1 MIRAWPLGGLCRLGA
16 ESDLGRGRSG
26 CMRQC
31 LWLAPQQGPC
41 TPGVLGLLTFIFFNP
56 LSLSCV
62 DRTGLDFISFL
73 LLLSRHCG
81 GGKGGILA
89 SKFGNPWALIL
100 LSKARHLGLLDLTMF
115 AWGAP
120 SKGER
125 DSPMLST
132 SHNYMMDQTDI
143 FAGLL
148 IISFLYHK
156 SENK

>member
-1 MIRAWPLGGLCRLGA
+1 M
-16 ESDLGRGRSG
+16 
-26 CMRQC
+26 
-31 LWLAPQQGPC
+31 
-41 TPGVLGLLTFIFFNP
+41 
-56 LSLSCV
+56 
-62 DRTGLDFISFL
+62 RTGQVWTLYRSSCSCPDTVV
-73 LLLSRHCG
+73 G

>member
-1 MIRAWPLGGLCRLGA
+1 MPLA
-16 ESDLGRGRSG
+16 
-26 CMRQC
+26 
-31 LWLAPQQGPC
+31 C
-41 TPGVLGLLTFIFFNP
+41 TPAGPLYARSLGTSDIFFFNP
-56 LSLSCV
+56 LSLSCA

-120 SKGER
+120 SKGEH

-132 SHNYMMDQTDI
+132 SHNYMMD
-143 FAGLL
+143 
-148 IISFLYHK
+148 
-156 SENK
+156 